1 MEGVSLELQASPERE
16 VRRETSALQ
25 DCLCPVLQA
34 VQDLLVLLVNQA
46 SQDLLDT
53 LQQDKTVWLESQGVP
68 VYRERE
74 VIQERRDRKVR
85 RATPA

>member
-1 MEGVSLELQASPERE
+1 MVSLGPQASLERE
-16 VRRETSALQ
+16 VRRETLALQ
-25 DCLCPVLQA
+25 VCLCLVLRA
-34 VQDLLVLLVNQA
+34 VQDLQVLRVNQV

-53 LQQDKTVWLESQGVP
+53 RQQDKIVWLESQGVL